1 MFLVFGKNLVRNFD
15 VIVELGLSSILD
27 DDVASS
33 IEQILGDVIL

>member
-33 IEQILGDVIL
+33 NEQILGDDIL